1 MNMNKY
7 LDIAPEV
14 QQALADGRP
23 VVALESTIIS
33 HGMPYPKNV
42 ETALLVEQT
51 PHPDASAGRPGRT
64 QGRQGSRRSRTG
76 RQDDGHSRP
85 AEGTV

>member
-42 ETALLVEQT
+42 ETA
-51 PHPDASAGRPGRT
+51 
-64 QGRQGSRRSRTG
+64 
-76 RQDDGHSRP
+76 
-85 AEGTV
+85 GT